1 MYFATDWVDRIDFAT
16 MRGWRL
22 RHLQQ
27 EMRHLGLDGIISFR
41 AENIRYFTGLR
52 PLWWPICF
60 TSRNCGIVAHTGD
73 PVLFV
78 TSGDWARCRQ
88 TMSWLPPGNILP
100 CGTMEDDGIART
112 MVQEHFLP
120 ALRRLALT
128 GGRLGIDAVNMAVL
142 QELQAALPGAELV
155 AGDACLQDAKATK
168 STDEITCM
176 RVTNH
181 MAAIAH
187 SRAARRLEV
196 GVRECEVLAEVMH
209 TFYSFG
215 MEVPQCNLIVAS
227 GDNTAP
233 IHRFASDRIINGGD
247 LVFMDLGG
255 CFNGYF
261 SDVTRTVVLGR
272 PNEQQRRI
280 YTAVYESMMKAHEVM
295 KPGVTNV
302 EVNEAV
308 RQVQKSHGF
317 EGYLGVLGHAIGI
330 TAFDAPLIGE
340 IAATG
345 EKVFELKPGMTFSVE
360 PTITI
365 PGVPGGGGVRLED
378 CVLIT
383 EQGNE
388 VLSKGV
394 PYCTRLLGESDCNC
408 GHP

>member
-1 MYFATDWVDRIDFAT
+1 MFFVTDWVDRIDFVAL
-16 MRGWRL
+16 RRWR
-22 RHLQQ
+22 RQNLQEKMQ
-27 EMRHLGLDGIISFR
+27 GFGLDGIISFR
-41 AENIRYFTGLR
+41 AENIRYFTGMR

-60 TSRNCGIVAHTGD
+60 TSRNCGMVAREGE

-88 TMSWLPPGNILP
+88 TMTWLPKENIRP
-100 CGTMEDDGIART
+100 CGTMEDQGVART
-112 MVQEHFLP
+112 MVREHFLP
-120 ALRRLALT
+120 GLQELGLT
-128 GGRLGIDAVNMAVL
+128 RGRLGIDAVNMSVL
-142 QELQAALPGAELV
+142 AELRAALPQAELV
-155 AGDACLQDAKATK
+155 DGDACLQEAKAVK
-168 STDEITCM
+168 NAEEIKCM
-176 RVTNH
+176 RIANH
-181 MAAIAH
+181 MAVVAH
-187 SRAARRLEV
+187 GRANRRIEV

-227 GDNTAP
+227 GDHTAP
-233 IHRFASDRIINGGD
+233 IHRFASDRVINNGE

-261 SDVTRTVVLGR
+261 SDVTRTVVVGK
-272 PNEQQRRI
+272 PNDRQKKI
-280 YTAVYESMMKAHEVM
+280 YAAVYESMLKAQEVM

-308 RQVQKSHGF
+308 RKVQKQHGF
-317 EGYLGVLGHAIGI
+317 EGYLGVLGHSIGI
-330 TAFDAPLIGE
+330 SAFDAPLIGE

-365 PGVPGGGGVRLED
+365 PGVPGGGGVRIED
-378 CVLIT
+378 CVMIT
-383 EQGNE
+383 ETGNE
-388 VLSKGV
+388 VLSRGT
-394 PYCTRLLGESDCNC
+394 PYCDRLLGEADCSC

>member
-1 MYFATDWVDRIDFAT
+1 MYFMTDWVDRIDFNA
-16 MRGWRL
+16 MRRWRL
-22 RHLQQ
+22 QRLQEQ
-27 EMRHLGLDGIISFR
+27 MGASGMDGIISFR
-41 AENIRYFTGLR
+41 AENIRYFTGMR

-60 TSRNCGIVAHTGD
+60 TSRNCGIVAQKGE
-73 PVLFV
+73 PILYV

-88 TMSWLPPGNILP
+88 TMTWLPQENIRP
-100 CGTMEDDGIART
+100 CATMEDDGIAKT
-112 MVQEHFLP
+112 MVWNHFLP
-120 ALRRLALT
+120 ALQELGLTRGRLA
-128 GGRLGIDAVNMAVL
+128 IDAVNMSVL
-142 QELQAALPGAELV
+142 EELRAALPEAELV
-155 AGDACLQDAKATK
+155 AGDACLQDAKAIK
-168 STDEITCM
+168 SADEILCM

-187 SRAARRLEV
+187 SRAAQRLEV

-233 IHRFASDRIINGGD
+233 IHRFASDRVINNGE

-261 SDVTRTVVLGR
+261 SDVTRTVVLGK
-272 PNEQQRRI
+272 PNDQQRKI
-280 YTAVYESMMKAHEVM
+280 FSAVHDSMMKAHEVM

-308 RQVQKSHGF
+308 RQVQKRHGF
-317 EGYLGVLGHAIGI
+317 EGYLGVLGHTIGI
-330 TAFDAPLIGE
+330 SAFDAPLIGE

-360 PTITI
+360 PTITV

-383 EQGNE
+383 EKGNE
-388 VLSKGV
+388 VLSRGV
-394 PYCTRLLGESDCNC
+394 PYCTRLLGEADCSC